1 MLNRR
6 ILRIKAFKV
15 LYGSVLSGNM
25 TISQAESALDLSCEA
40 VRDLYIYMLSIVSPL
55 TQVARQRIEAAQ
67 SKFNPTEGELN
78 PNMKFADNA
87 LARLLDEDMDLN
99 KLLAKKKLSWTQYD
113 LFLKKVMN
121 SVASKDY
128 FIRYM
133 ESAETSLK
141 EDCRLFTR
149 IFEEEF
155 VDSEDLEMILEEKSI
170 YWNDDLAYA
179 LTWCC
184 RTLKDFAAGKSWSL
198 LPLYQSDMMQGE
210 GVESDKYFVHKLLQ
224 SAMAGYERYSA
235 MVADSVT
242 GWEKERLFSTDVVLV
257 VMGLAE
263 AVTFPEIPVKV
274 TMNEYVELDKKK
286 SELDKEIKELESRMS
301 EISSELTDYAN
312 SKGINTVFGS
322 DYKISVKR
330 SDSVKLKDER
340 KDELKIDIIDK
351 GLNDFLQINTSK
363 LYSEIRK
370 GEADPMFSEYVDVT
384 ESYRVSKS
392 KRKPTDKDES
402 ENE

>member
-25 TISQAESALDLSCEA
+25 TISQAESVLDLSCEA

-99 KLLAKKKLSWTQYD
+99 KLLAKKKLSWNQYD

-155 VDSEDLEMILEEKSI
+155 VDSEELEMILEEKSI

-242 GWEKERLFSTDVVLV
+242 GWEKDRLFSTDVVLV

-274 TMNEYVELDKKK
+274 TMNEYVELAKFYGTPK
-286 SELDKEIKELESRMS
+286 SRSFVNGLLDRLMQQLQDSGEIAKV
-301 EISSELTDYAN
+301 
-312 SKGINTVFGS
+312 G
-322 DYKISVKR
+322 
-330 SDSVKLKDER
+330 
-340 KDELKIDIIDK
+340 K
-351 GLNDFLQINTSK
+351 GLL
-363 LYSEIRK
+363 
-370 GEADPMFSEYVDVT
+370 
-384 ESYRVSKS
+384 
-392 KRKPTDKDES
+392 
-402 ENE
+402 